1 MPISSVFCC
10 LMTENQLFI
19 WINIGKYE
27 KRTLFD
33 KRTKKINISVVVFFW
48 KYDVKTRCKN
58 FNLLPLF
65 EKNNGIVIN
74 KKTFCSQESRI
85 ALKTH
90 QSPSLF
96 SMADKCSIQGI
107 KSVGIYLD
115 ALFGKIILRSIKTR
129 QKNGHKLCLFMHCNC
144 YARQFTHT
152 KDNFCRS
159 TDNYRQQ
166 KAFHT
171 VQ

>member
-1 MPISSVFCC
+1 M
-10 LMTENQLFI
+10 
-19 WINIGKYE
+19 
-27 KRTLFD
+27 
-33 KRTKKINISVVVFFW
+33 
-48 KYDVKTRCKN
+48 
-58 FNLLPLF
+58 
-65 EKNNGIVIN
+65 VIN

-90 QSPSLF
+90 PSPSLL
-96 SMADKCSIQGI
+96 SMADKCSIQGG
-107 KSVGIYLD
+107 KSVSIYLD

-129 QKNGHKLCLFMHCNC
+129 QRNGHKLCLFMHFNC

-152 KDNFCRS
+152 KGNFCRS
-159 TDNYRQQ
+159 TDIYRQQ